1 MLIIAWA
8 LYFFI
13 SFLIALAFRKLVKFY
28 LLKKFIF
35 ALVLSSFI
43 TVWFSFPGEK
53 ELSPIISIFIMDF
66 IQNES
71 SNFQRLARP
80 FFMSFLAIFF
90 IDLFLKK

>member
-1 MLIIAWA
+1 MLIIAWS
-8 LYFFI
+8 LYFFV
-13 SFLIALAFRKLVKFY
+13 SFMIASAFRKLFTFY

-35 ALVLSSFI
+35 ALVLSLSI
-43 TVWFSFPGEK
+43 TIWFSFPGEK

-80 FFMSFLAIFF
+80 FFTSFLVIFF
-90 IDLFLKK
+90 VDLFLKK